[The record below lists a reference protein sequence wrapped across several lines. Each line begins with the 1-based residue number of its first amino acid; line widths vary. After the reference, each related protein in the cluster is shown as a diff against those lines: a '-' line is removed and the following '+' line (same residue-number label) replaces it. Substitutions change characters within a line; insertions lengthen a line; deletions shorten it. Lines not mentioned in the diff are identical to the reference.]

1 MKLMKFVIAFLAVI
15 SAGCN
20 TGSKKV
26 TDAPVYED
34 VKIRLTSYSSH
45 LELFAE
51 ADPFVAGETSNVLAH
66 FTYLEDFKAIDS
78 AVITMRLI
86 IGDNEITR
94 ALDKPVRKGIYS
106 FDISPVVTGDG
117 KVVFEVKEPSREVD
131 VLELPVTVYSDKKA
145 GDTEAEKTEP
155 SGTNAIVFTKEQS
168 WKVDFSTDQPVMK
181 PFGQVIKTTAQVQSA
196 PDDEITVAAKTNGV
210 VIFSGSKVL
219 EGQSVSA
226 GQSLFT
232 VSGAGMADNN
242 SALRY
247 SEALNNYQKAK
258 ADYERQAEL
267 AKEKIV
273 SEKEL
278 LSTKNEYDNAAAIY
292 EMLKKNFNASGQV
305 VSCPSSGFVKQ
316 LFVTNG
322 QYVEAGQP
330 MISVSKNKTIILKAG
345 VPQKYYPVLNDI
357 VSANIR
363 IPGTN
368 KTYTLEQLNGKVISH
383 GRNADNDN
391 YLIPV
396 VLQINNVSDFI
407 PGGFA
412 EVFLKTMSNTNAMTV
427 PNASLLE
434 EQGIY
439 FVLVQIT
446 PEMFEKREVIVGPTD
461 GLRSEITAG
470 LSSSERI
477 VTRGAI
483 LVKLAQASGTLD
495 AHSGHVH

>member
-15 SAGCN
+15 TAGCN
-20 TGSKKV
+20 TGNKKV

-51 ADPFVAGETSNVLAH
+51 ADPFVAGETGNVLAH

-78 AVITMRLI
+78 AVITIRLI
-86 IGDNEITR
+86 VGDNEITR
-94 ALDKPVRKGIYS
+94 VLDKPVRKGIYS
-106 FDISPVVTGDG
+106 FDISPVIPGDG
-117 KVVFEVKEPSREVD
+117 RVVFEVREPSAEVD
-131 VLELPVTVYSDKKA
+131 VLESPMTVYSDKKTA
-145 GDTEAEKTEP
+145 DAEAEKAEP

-210 VIFSGSKVL
+210 VVFSGSKVL

-258 ADYERQAEL
+258 ADYDRQSEL
-267 AKEKIV
+267 AKDKIV

-316 LFVTNG
+316 LFVKNG

-345 VPQKYYPVLNDI
+345 VSQKYYPVLNDI

-363 IPGTN
+363 IPGTD
-368 KTYTLEQLNGKVISH
+368 KTYTLEQLNGKVLSH
-383 GRNADNDN
+383 GRNADDDN

-396 VLQINNVSDFI
+396 VLQINNVGDFI

-412 EVFLKTMSNTNAMTV
+412 EVFLKTMSHTNAMTV
-427 PNASLLE
+427 PNAALLE

-446 PEMFEKREVIVGPTD
+446 PEKFEKREVTVGPTD

-470 LSSSERI
+470 LSPSERI

-495 AHSGHVH
+495 AHAGHVH

>member
-15 SAGCN
+15 TAGCN
-20 TGSKKV
+20 NGSKKV

-51 ADPFVAGETSNVLAH
+51 AEPFVAGETGNVLAH

-78 AVITMRLI
+78 TVITIRLVV
-86 IGDNEITR
+86 GNNEITR
-94 ALDKPVRKGIYS
+94 SLDKPVRKGIYS
-106 FDISPVVTGDG
+106 FDISPVTPGDG
-117 KVVFEVKEPSREVD
+117 RIVFELKDRSGEVNI
-131 VLELPVTVYSDKKA
+131 LETPVTVYADKKTA
-145 GDTEAEKTEP
+145 EAEAEKDEP
-155 SGTNAIVFTKEQS
+155 SGINAIVFTKEQS
-168 WKVDFSTDQPVMK
+168 WKVGFSTDQPVLK
-181 PFGQVIKTTAQVQSA
+181 PFGQVIKTTAQIQSA
-196 PDDEITVAAKTNGV
+196 PDDEITVAARTNGV
-210 VIFSGSKVL
+210 VVFSGLKVL
-219 EGQSVSA
+219 EGQPVSS
-226 GQSLFT
+226 GQTLFT
-232 VSGAGMADNN
+232 ISGSGMADNN

-267 AKEKIV
+267 AKDKIV

-316 LFVTNG
+316 LFVKNG

-330 MISVSKNKTIILKAG
+330 MISVSKNKTIILNAG
-345 VPQKYYPVLNDI
+345 VPQKYYPILNDI

-363 IPGTN
+363 IPGTD

-383 GRNADNDN
+383 GRNADTDN
-391 YLIPV
+391 FLIPV

-412 EVFLKTMSNTNAMTV
+412 EVFLKTMSNTSAMTV
-427 PNASLLE
+427 PNTSLLE
-434 EQGIY
+434 EQGNY
-439 FVLVQIT
+439 YVLVQIT
-446 PEMFEKREVIVGPTD
+446 PEMFEKREVKIGPTD
-461 GLRSEITAG
+461 GISSEITDG
-470 LSSSERI
+470 LSQSERI

-483 LVKLAQASGTLD
+483 LVKLAQATGTLD
-495 AHSGHVH
+495 AHAGHIH

>member
-1 MKLMKFVIAFLAVI
+1 MKLMRFVIAFLAVMT
-15 SAGCN
+15 AGCN
-20 TGSKKV
+20 TGGKKAID
-26 TDAPVYED
+26 TTLPED
-34 VKIRLTSYSSH
+34 FKIYLTSYSSH
-45 LELFAE
+45 IELFAE
-51 ADPFVAGETSNVLAH
+51 ADPFVAGETGNVLAH
-66 FTYLEDFKAIDS
+66 LTYLEGFKPLDS
-78 AVITMRLI
+78 AVVTVRLTV
-86 IGDNEITR
+86 GGNEIART
-94 ALDKPVRKGIYS
+94 LDKPVRKGICSY
-106 FDISPVVTGDG
+106 DISPAVSGNG
-117 KVVFEVKEPSREVD
+117 RIVFEVKGQSGDVD
-131 VLELPVTVYSDKKA
+131 ILESPVTVYSDKKTA
-145 GDTEAEKTEP
+145 DAEAEKAEP
-155 SGTNAIVFTKEQS
+155 SGTNAIAFTKEQS
-168 WKVDFSTDQPVMK
+168 WKVDFATDQPVMM

-196 PDDEITVAAKTNGV
+196 PDDELTIAAKTNGV
-210 VIFSGSKVL
+210 VVFSGSKVL

-247 SEALNNYQKAK
+247 SEALNDYEKTK
-258 ADYERQAEL
+258 ADYERQKEL
-267 AKEKIV
+267 AKDKIV

-278 LSTKNEYDNAAAIY
+278 LSTKNEYDNAAATF
-292 EMLKKNFNASGQV
+292 EMLKKNFNAAGQV

-316 LFVTNG
+316 LFVKNG
-322 QYVEAGQP
+322 QYVEEGQP
-330 MISVSKNKTIILKAG
+330 LISVSKNKTIILKAG

-363 IPGTN
+363 IPGTD

-383 GRNADNDN
+383 GRNADADN

-396 VLQINNVSDFI
+396 VLQINNLSDFI

-412 EVFLKTMSNTNAMTV
+412 EVFLKTISNTNAMTV
-427 PNASLLE
+427 PNTSLLE

-446 PEMFEKREVIVGPTD
+446 PELFEKREVTVGPTD

-470 LSSSERI
+470 LSKTERI

-495 AHSGHVH
+495 ARAGHVH